1 MSCAL
6 FGLIVLSWHQLHKGT
21 EPNTTIMSV
30 KPSRQGREGHEGV
43 LGMIKEPTE
52 KLT

>member
-1 MSCAL
+1 MICVL
-6 FGLIVLSWHQLHKGT
+6 FGLLVLSWHQPHKGT

-30 KPSRQGREGHEGV
+30 KLSRQGREGHEGG

-52 KLT
+52 KPT